1 MPWGLVFFIL
11 YFEMKIEVV
20 YYSATGNTKNVAEKI
35 VQITGGDIF
44 EIEPT
49 EPYTDDALNWT
60 NADSR
65 VSREYAGQ
73 PNQIKSAAQRFPLC
87 PLACRVS
94 VVIFLI

>member
-1 MPWGLVFFIL
+1 
-11 YFEMKIEVV
+11 MKIEVV

-35 VQITGGDIF
+35 VQITGSDIF

-49 EPYTDDALNWT
+49 EPYTDDDLNWT

-65 VSREYAGQ
+65 VPREHADQ

-87 PLACRVS
+87 PLACRVF

>member
-1 MPWGLVFFIL
+1 
-11 YFEMKIEVV
+11 MKIEVV

-49 EPYTDDALNWT
+49 EPYTDDDLNWT

-65 VSREYAGQ
+65 VSREHAGQ
-73 PNQIKSAAQRFPLC
+73 SNQIKSAAQRFSL
-87 PLACRVS
+87 
-94 VVIFLI
+94 

>member
-1 MPWGLVFFIL
+1 
-11 YFEMKIEVV
+11 MKIEVV

-49 EPYTDDALNWT
+49 EPYTDDDLNWT

-65 VSREYAGQ
+65 VSREHADQ
-73 PNQIKSAAQRFPLC
+73 SNQIKSAAQRFSLC
-87 PLACRVS
+87 PLACRVF

>member
-1 MPWGLVFFIL
+1 
-11 YFEMKIEVV
+11 MKIEVV

-49 EPYTDDALNWT
+49 EPYTDDDLNWA

-65 VSREYAGQ
+65 VSREHADQ
-73 PNQIKSAAQRFPLC
+73 PNQIKSAAQSFPLC
-87 PLACRVS
+87 PLACRVF